1 VLRLS
6 VRPHRSDFTTS
17 SQLAH
22 VSVIVPFRNAA
33 AWLPATLASL
43 AEQRGVAYELVA
55 VDDASSD
62 GSAEVL
68 RRCWHQLGSPAPL
81 RLLAAGAP
89 GGVSMARNRGWRAA
103 RAELVAF
110 LDADDLCL
118 GQRLALQSQRL
129 LREPGLGQVLCGWR
143 RLPQAAAAGAAAAE
157 GCEVRPWQ
165 EGAGFDPE
173 AAFRFKAVLPSAW
186 MLRRSALE
194 LVGGF
199 DPGLGHA
206 EDVDLLLR
214 LALAGVRGAW
224 VEQVLC
230 GYRVHGGG
238 ASRRLRPQTQGLL
251 WVLSRALQA
260 LPMGHPLRQQQRELL
275 LGARSWSA
283 WKAWSEGEG
292 DLALELWR
300 SAWGASPLG
309 PARTWLHLAQ
319 AVESGATREGHP
331 WRGSELLAD
340 PVWRR
345 LEAHVLAGLQR
356 PQRDQAPIG
365 GPADHGMGWGLLA
378 HGYHRAGLELWQ
390 QQLAA
395 ELQALAAA
403 AAEAPWSPM
412 RLQREWCPPLQ
423 PTSAAAQNPQPQEP
437 PPAATAATATDT
449 AATETTAIDTTVTD
463 TAVIDTAVID
473 TAAVTT
479 AAAETVAM
487 ATAATATAAI
497 ESEAI
502 EPGEAALWA
511 VRRQALAWC
520 EALLAWR
527 GGAEPQQRLLEDL
540 AALLTAWA
548 RLCWHQHGDAASPRL
563 EQAFALRSDPALLRA
578 LARLYRAAAGSGAA
592 ALEQLADRLA
602 SPGDGE
608 AEPVSVVGAAALAD
622 LPQPLAVGGS
632 CRGPSCSDCGLA
644 SVAAWERRSL
654 AEGCELW
661 IPPFT
666 DPLAGPEPEL
676 GPERLP
682 GGRAW
687 LRPPLASPWG
697 MSAAVT
703 VADRQGQ
710 RQPHLCRRYPH
721 PWPACPLTA
730 AMPQE
735 AEPPGPPLELE
746 GSVLAVAD
754 LSAEVHYHWLLEQL
768 PRLGRAL
775 AALTDQERR
784 QVRVWHNGGEDPR
797 RLQMLQQGLG
807 LAPERLIDARRQPH
821 IRAEQLL
828 VPPFSGRFGW
838 PPPGA
843 QRWLRRQL
851 LPREAHRAAAPPG
864 RRLWLSRGRSSRRP
878 VWGEAALLERLA
890 AEGLALEPVDLGAM
904 PLPKQARLVQEATLV
919 VAPHGGAMAALVFAQ
934 PGTRVLELHQPR
946 YAPPYFHAIV
956 QERNLRYARCEQPAE
971 APALYRELV
980 FEGPL
985 LEPIQLDPSRCIAAL
1000 RALTTS
1006 P

>member
-1 VLRLS
+1 M
-6 VRPHRSDFTTS
+6 
-17 SQLAH
+17 
-22 VSVIVPFRNAA
+22 
-33 AWLPATLASL
+33 
-43 AEQRGVAYELVA
+43 AYELVA

-89 GGVSMARNRGWRAA
+89 GGVSMARNRGWQAA
-103 RAELVAF
+103 RAALVAF

-118 GQRLALQSQRL
+118 GQRLAAQAERL

-143 RLPQAAAAGAAAAE
+143 RLPEAPAAGAAPAE

-173 AAFRFKAVLPSAW
+173 AAFRLKAVLPSAW

-199 DPGLGHA
+199 DPGLRHA

-224 VEQVLC
+224 VEEVLC

-238 ASRRLRPQTQGLL
+238 ASRRLRPQSQGLL
-251 WVLSRALQA
+251 WVLSRALQG
-260 LPMGHPLRQQQRELL
+260 LPSGHPLRQQQRELL

-319 AVESGATREGHP
+319 AVESGAAREGHP
-331 WRGSELLAD
+331 WRGPELLAD
-340 PVWRR
+340 PDWRR
-345 LEAHVLAGLQR
+345 LEAHVLAGLRR
-356 PQRDQAPIG
+356 PEREQAPLG
-365 GPADHGMGWGLLA
+365 GPTDHGMGWGLLA
-378 HGYHRAGLELWQ
+378 HGYRRAGLELWQ
-390 QQLAA
+390 QQLAG

-403 AAEAPWSPM
+403 DAEAPWSPA
-412 RLQREWCPPLQ
+412 RLRQQWCPPLD
-423 PTSAAAQNPQPQEP
+423 PRSAAAQNPHQRDLL
-437 PPAATAATATDT
+437 PAAAEAAEAVAVEATAIDTAAIDTAAIDTAATDT
-449 AATETTAIDTTVTD
+449 AAVGPAAGETAGME
-463 TAVIDTAVID
+463 AVALG
-473 TAAVTT
+473 A
-479 AAAETVAM
+479 AAAEAVA
-487 ATAATATAAI
+487 AQAAGAAV
-497 ESEAI
+497 EPQWQAGQAPGPVPPPAGDAVAAAGSDPPPQLPGGMPHAEAAGT
-502 EPGEAALWA
+502 GEAALWA
-511 VRRQALAWC
+511 VRRRALAWC
-520 EALLAWR
+520 EDLLAWD

-578 LARLYRAAAGSGAA
+578 LARLHRAHAGSGAA

-602 SPGDGE
+602 SPSDGE

-622 LPQPLAVGGS
+622 LPEPLAVGGR

-666 DPLAGPEPEL
+666 DPLAGPEPDL
-676 GPERLP
+676 CPEPLP

-687 LRPPLASPWG
+687 VRPPLASPWG

-730 AMPQE
+730 AMPEE
-735 AEPPGPPLELE
+735 AEPPGSPLELE
-746 GSVLAVAD
+746 GRVLAVAD

-775 AALTDQERR
+775 AALTDRERS
-784 QVRVWHNGGEDPR
+784 QVRVWHNGGEDPG

-807 LAPERLIDARRQPH
+807 LAPERLIDARRHPH

-838 PPPGA
+838 PSPRA

-851 LPREAHRAAAPPG
+851 LPMEAHRAAVAPG
-864 RRLWLSRGRSSRRP
+864 RWLWLSRGRSSRRP

-890 AEGLALEPVDLGAM
+890 AAGLPLESVDLGAL
-904 PLPKQARLVQEATLV
+904 PLTEQARLVQEAAVV
-919 VAPHGGAMAALVFAQ
+919 VAPHGGAMAALVFAR

-956 QERNLRYARCEQPAE
+956 QDRNLRYARCEQPAE

-985 LEPIQLDPSRCIAAL
+985 LEPIQLDPSRCVAAL
-1000 RALTTS
+1000 RALTTL